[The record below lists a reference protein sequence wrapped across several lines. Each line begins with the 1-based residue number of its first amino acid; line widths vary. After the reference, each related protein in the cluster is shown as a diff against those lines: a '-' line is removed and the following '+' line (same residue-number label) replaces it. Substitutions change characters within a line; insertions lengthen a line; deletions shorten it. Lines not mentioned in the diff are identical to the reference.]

1 MYIDIIKALAEK
13 EKEKDKLKKTLVATG
28 KKTTKLDKVQ
38 YYSYLYFHSYIYIYS
53 IILNNVT
60 NITHTNYLCIYFY
73 M

>member
-38 YYSYLYFHSYIYIYS
+38 YYSYLYFIHTYIYI
-53 IILNNVT
+53 L
-60 NITHTNYLCIYFY
+60 
-73 M
+73 